1 MDYIT
6 LEDIKDKLDFFYKM
20 YDVVR
25 LVDPIHKK
33 VLDYR
38 ESSFSDK
45 KEICYHY
52 WGNNKICDNCISV
65 RSHRENE
72 CFVKLERRPDAL
84 LLITA
89 IPIKNADQPIV
100 LELLKNATDHMDI
113 GEGNYNEGELFSHFV
128 KELNDVIVKD
138 PLTSLYNRRFIDER
152 LPIEIIDATLAH
164 IPISICFMDLDEFK
178 SINDLYGHETGD
190 LVIKAVGRVIRQHIS
205 ENRSWAARYGG
216 DEFIIYLYN
225 THWNDA
231 DILLQSMKQEIENV
245 SVCENGVKSGVSVSY
260 GIETMHEIPMTAEE
274 IIRNADE
281 KMYRVKKSN

>member
-1 MDYIT
+1 MEYIT

-38 ESSFSDK
+38 KSSFSDK
-45 KEICYHY
+45 NEICYEY

-65 RSHRENE
+65 RSYRENK

-84 LLITA
+84 LFVTA
-89 IPIKNADQPIV
+89 LPIKNADQPIV
-100 LELLKNATDHMDI
+100 LELLKNATGHMYI

-128 KELNDVIVKD
+128 EELNDVIVKD

-152 LPIEIIDATLAH
+152 LPVEIIDATLTH
-164 IPISICFMDLDEFK
+164 MPISICFMDLDEFK

-190 LVIKAVGRVIRQHIS
+190 LVIKAVGKVIRNRILG
-205 ENRSWAARYGG
+205 NRSWAARYGG

-231 DILLQSMKQEIENV
+231 DHLLQNIKQEIENL
-245 SVCENGVKSGVSVSY
+245 SVGEIGVKSRISVSY
-260 GIETMHEIPMTAEE
+260 GIETMHEIPMTADEL
-274 IIRNADE
+274 IRNADE